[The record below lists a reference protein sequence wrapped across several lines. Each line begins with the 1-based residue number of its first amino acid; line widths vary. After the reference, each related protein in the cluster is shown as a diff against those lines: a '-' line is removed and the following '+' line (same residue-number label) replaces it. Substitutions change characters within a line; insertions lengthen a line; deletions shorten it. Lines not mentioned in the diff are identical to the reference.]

1 MATHA
6 EKVLAVGEAG
16 FVSSMSSTPR
26 KARGTFI
33 PQVETP
39 RRSPRLAA
47 KCKRERE
54 AAQSNLSELR
64 SVKLEGQ
71 PSSSLP
77 TPTRE
82 AIRKTVEA
90 RRGKNLLDE
99 VHSFVQERYQDK
111 KLNASV
117 VEAQSSNKVKRY
129 VLITRRMKSDDDVV
143 GPHDALRLVVGEAGE
158 YRLTSYDRCLEDGQ
172 LASPIV
178 GSDLP
183 KVMEKLADQKWVV
196 CPGVKDYSSY
206 KASIGYD
213 MKRIVTCSWPPDT
226 ARDCE
231 CTVLFEKGPTHK
243 SMLCKKCTSLKWRLS
258 ARKREHDQIGDEH
271 RLKRQRSSSTVPF
284 SVLSPES
291 KRARVSNMRREI
303 VTLRAQAKSNAQKIE
318 RMSVNDEQT
327 EELYELIRSINSCDT
342 GQQALQS
349 IYREAES
356 TGAGKGELLKAI
368 WEEDVTDA
376 NGFYQ
381 DQQKNS
387 KCITYTIHNS

>member
-183 KVMEKLADQKWVV
+183 KVMEKLAD
-196 CPGVKDYSSY
+196 
-206 KASIGYD
+206 
-213 MKRIVTCSWPPDT
+213 
-226 ARDCE
+226 
-231 CTVLFEKGPTHK
+231 
-243 SMLCKKCTSLKWRLS
+243 
-258 ARKREHDQIGDEH
+258 
-271 RLKRQRSSSTVPF
+271 
-284 SVLSPES
+284 
-291 KRARVSNMRREI
+291 
-303 VTLRAQAKSNAQKIE
+303 
-318 RMSVNDEQT
+318 
-327 EELYELIRSINSCDT
+327 
-342 GQQALQS
+342 
-349 IYREAES
+349 
-356 TGAGKGELLKAI
+356 
-368 WEEDVTDA
+368 
-376 NGFYQ
+376 
-381 DQQKNS
+381 
-387 KCITYTIHNS
+387 